1 LTVSRTLERNLA
13 PLSLTPSLY
22 HSFHEELHLA
32 TCADIN
38 LREIMKG
45 YFNVAYLRYEQGV
58 IDSLRK
64 GSDQNMDDGEGQF
77 NFLEI
82 EEFNNEVSGD
92 QVVAVRSLA

>member
-1 LTVSRTLERNLA
+1 
-13 PLSLTPSLY
+13 
-22 HSFHEELHLA
+22 
-32 TCADIN
+32 
-38 LREIMKG
+38 MKG

-64 GSDQNMDDGEGQF
+64 GGDQNMDDGEGQF

>member
-1 LTVSRTLERNLA
+1 
-13 PLSLTPSLY
+13 
-22 HSFHEELHLA
+22 
-32 TCADIN
+32 
-38 LREIMKG
+38 MKG

>member
-1 LTVSRTLERNLA
+1 MTVSRTLERNLT
-13 PLSLTPSLY
+13 PLSLTSSLY
-22 HSFHEELHLA
+22 HSLHEELHLA

-58 IDSLRK
+58 IELLRK
-64 GSDQNMDDGEGQF
+64 GSDQNMDEGEGQF

-82 EEFNNEVSGD
+82 DEFNNEVSGD
-92 QVVAVRSLA
+92 KVGAVRSLA

>member
-1 LTVSRTLERNLA
+1 
-13 PLSLTPSLY
+13 
-22 HSFHEELHLA
+22 
-32 TCADIN
+32 
-38 LREIMKG
+38 MKG
-45 YFNVAYLRYEQGV
+45 YFNVAYLRYEQRV

-82 EEFNNEVSGD
+82 DEFNNEVSGD